1 MPRTFWDTLWPM
13 AEIAPFRGVVYDP
26 ARAGS
31 LDRLL
36 APPYDVIS
44 PAERARLA
52 AKSPHN
58 FVRIDLPEGE
68 GREKYANAAR
78 ELSRWLEQ
86 GVLRRDDRPA
96 LYRYHQH
103 FTVGGKEFTRRG
115 VVGRVRLRRYEER
128 VVLPHERTLSGP
140 RLDRLELTRA
150 TRAHLSQVFAL
161 YSDPQGRVDVEFES
175 LESAAPELEGRTDDG
190 TVHRVWRLTDPA
202 AQRRVAAALAE
213 ARLYIADGHHR
224 YETMLAVRDEL
235 RPLARSPRS
244 SIEYGSLFLTSMEDP
259 DLLVLPTHRVVHG
272 LHGFDLDGFLARLR
286 ERFEVEELRGAS
298 PDQVRDRLA
307 AAGRTSPVLALVS
320 GSRSFLAV
328 LRPGQEA
335 AVPGPAPVRRLDV
348 AVLHALILEE
358 LLGIDREAQ
367 ERQTNLKY
375 VKDLAGAF
383 EEARRDGV
391 QAVFLLNPTGV
402 AQLRAVADAGEIMPQ
417 KSTYFFPKL
426 ASGLLLNPI
435 DPAEDVPEGS

>member
-1 MPRTFWDTLWPM
+1 M
-13 AEIAPFRGVVYDP
+13 AEIVPFRALLYDP
-26 ARAGS
+26 AKAGS

-36 APPYDVIS
+36 APPYDVVS
-44 PAERARLA
+44 PAERERLA

-58 FVRIDLPEGE
+58 FVRVDLPEGE
-68 GREKYANAAR
+68 GAAKYQNAAR

-96 LYRYHQH
+96 LYRYHQR
-103 FTVGGKEFTRRG
+103 FTHGGREFTRRG

-161 YSDPQGRVDVEFES
+161 YSDPQRRVDAEFAT
-175 LESAAPELEGRTDDG
+175 LESAPPDLEGRTDDG

-202 AQRRVAAALAE
+202 AQGRVAAALAD

-235 RPLARSPRS
+235 KKLSRSPRS
-244 SIEYGSLFLTSMEDP
+244 SIEYGSMFVTSMEDP

-272 LHGFDLDGFLARLR
+272 LRGFELERFLARLG
-286 ERFEVEELRGAS
+286 ERFQVDELSGA
-298 PDQVRDRLA
+298 PAGQIRDRLA
-307 AAGRTSPVLALVS
+307 LAGRTSPAFAFLS

-335 AVPGPAPVRRLDV
+335 AVPGAAPVRTLDV

-367 ERQTNLKY
+367 ERQTNLRY
-375 VKDLAGAF
+375 VKDLKAAFDEAGRS
-383 EEARRDGV
+383 EV
-391 QAVFLLNPTGV
+391 QTVFLLNPTGV

-426 ASGLLLNPI
+426 ASGLFLNPI
-435 DPAEDVPEGS
+435 DPAEEIPEGP